1 MSKTIPK
8 WIFCMQRVLKKTR
21 TGIVENFFIPPTAN
35 PLKNITFAQKRMI

>member
-8 WIFCMQRVLKKTR
+8 WIFCLQTAFKKTR
-21 TGIVENFFIPPTAN
+21 TGIVENFFISPTSN